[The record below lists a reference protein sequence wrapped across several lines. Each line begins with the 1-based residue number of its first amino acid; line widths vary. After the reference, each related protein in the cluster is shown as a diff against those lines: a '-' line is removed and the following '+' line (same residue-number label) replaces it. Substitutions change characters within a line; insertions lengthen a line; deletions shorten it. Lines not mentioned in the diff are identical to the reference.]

1 MTAYSLLFVLMFCAC
16 AFWSLAGLIFPGLL
30 VVASPERRTRGYAF
44 FFPLTAAIFFFGL
57 ALFCDP
63 KAQVA
68 GIPLILLGGIPAML
82 LWRKMKQA
90 RRPSTPVATA
100 GTDREGTRP
109 SCDSPAESNRPS
121 CADTQE
127 KKGYGSFENYE
138 CYQKALDKA
147 LDAASCGKAALDRLD
162 ALVEA
167 APDADHNLLTDA
179 ITDCFF
185 QQCESKH
192 PVAAIR
198 LFDKMQQEHPCMD
211 FALQHGGLDEMVN
224 AFCESLNNPL
234 PEKGR
239 TKAILGLLQS
249 EHPLVKGA
257 LASSA
262 ADIADWLD
270 GECEEILPDWEAGT
284 HDNMPPEVF
293 ISELVACLAGEKNP
307 DAISADALPEAG
319 TRMRL
324 PSESQRGLFYDVDLE
339 NMTCTCP
346 DWQSRRSTQPVDS
359 PARYCKHLL
368 KGLALYPSA
377 FPPALEDMR
386 PLLESFQADN
396 RGTPCPTSEY
406 SVRYG
411 IYKGIPY
418 ALGWQ
423 QDSEWSNV
431 FLPGVRYGYS
441 FEQQRWSYGQEPDD
455 ADFWIAELASLMNE
469 NIVG

>member
-1 MTAYSLLFVLMFCAC
+1 MEVALLLLIVLGVVWLIRQRRKYSPPNLFTTTTP
-16 AFWSLAGLIFPGLL
+16 SSIKQP
-30 VVASPERRTRGYAF
+30 
-44 FFPLTAAIFFFGL
+44 
-57 ALFCDP
+57 
-63 KAQVA
+63 AQNETL
-68 GIPLILLGGIPAML
+68 PTKLDCPF
-82 LWRKMKQA
+82 
-90 RRPSTPVATA
+90 
-100 GTDREGTRP
+100 
-109 SCDSPAESNRPS
+109 

-293 ISELVACLAGEKNP
+293 ISELVACLAGEKTP

-324 PSESQRGLFYDVDLE
+324 PSESQRGLFYDVDME

-455 ADFWIAELASLMNE
+455 ADFWIAELANLMGE
-469 NIVG
+469 K